1 MIRARDDNQSAIYRN
16 SVRQSHDPQWG
27 GPKHCRE
34 NRIYDLPRRS
44 NFFSSMTWMPLA
56 PLTTYVTRSRRRGAC
71 HTLGDAPFHSIG
83 KRFIRD
89 MSTRAFGHLLT

>member
-1 MIRARDDNQSAIYRN
+1 
-16 SVRQSHDPQWG
+16 
-27 GPKHCRE
+27 
-34 NRIYDLPRRS
+34 
-44 NFFSSMTWMPLA
+44 MTWMPLA

-89 MSTRAFGHLLT
+89 MSTRAFGHLLTQVRLELLSRRGRQFVDRLPRRPHRNYQSKARS